1 MDNLT
6 LIQSLDEAIRIIS
19 AARTAG
25 KLASGSSAIW
35 RIADHAENHL
45 DKQIKDLLA
54 PPAETAAPALVDHL
68 PIIPEDGEDA
78 GIIATINRAMAPAA
92 LDLVDSHAQ

>member
-25 KLASGSSAIW
+25 KLAAGSSAIW

-54 PPAETAAPALVDHL
+54 PPAEIAAPAQVERAQFCSGRCTL
-68 PIIPEDGEDA
+68 ESCCA
-78 GIIATINRAMAPAA
+78 GCAA
-92 LDLVDSHAQ
+92 WRGVESHA